1 MLVLLKCN
9 GIKMYFFLVTY
20 LSSQNDRQTERLS
33 GEMVNLA
40 VILNPVRIKK
50 IIAKEET
57 YYCSTFSL
65 LVYNLIV
72 DKILG
77 TNFHFWGFLLITHA
91 QPLPPPQ
98 KQRWTFVSR
107 IFAEIQLFREWGED
121 ELQGVFHCV
130 LRAPQN

>member
-1 MLVLLKCN
+1 
-9 GIKMYFFLVTY
+9 
-20 LSSQNDRQTERLS
+20 
-33 GEMVNLA
+33 MVILA

-57 YYCSTFSL
+57 SYCSTISL

-72 DKILG
+72 DKTLG

-91 QPLPPPQ
+91 QPLPPPH

-107 IFAEIQLFREWGED
+107 IFPEIQLFIEWGED

-130 LRAPQN
+130 LRAPNN

>member
-1 MLVLLKCN
+1 MLFLLKCN

-33 GEMVNLA
+33 REMVILA

-57 YYCSTFSL
+57 SYCSTISL

-72 DKILG
+72 DKTLG

-91 QPLPPPQ
+91 QPLPPPH
-98 KQRWTFVSR
+98 KQSWTCVSR
-107 IFAEIQLFREWGED
+107 IFSSFNI
-121 ELQGVFHCV
+121 V
-130 LRAPQN
+130 